1 MILHAYFQCEIDQK
15 ATKTNLKSQFVRLFF
30 SVPTGIEPAI
40 DINYSVVNNII
51 RTFAHNRSVTAVF
64 EKSDSHKQPDKQKLC

>member
-1 MILHAYFQCEIDQK
+1 MPIFSVKSIKKQQ
-15 ATKTNLKSQFVRLFF
+15 KTNLKSQFVRLFF
-30 SVPTGIEPAI
+30 AVPTGIEPAI

-51 RTFAHNRSVTAVF
+51 RTFAHSRSVTAVF

>member
-1 MILHAYFQCEIDQK
+1 MPIFSVKSIKKQQ
-15 ATKTNLKSQFVRLFF
+15 KTNLKSQFVRLFF
-30 SVPTGIEPAI
+30 AVPTGIETAI

-64 EKSDSHKQPDKQKLC
+64 EESDSHKQPDKRKLC